1 LPLKESQFLASGWP
15 EERFAEMLN
24 AEYFLTNGGQK
35 GPQLTVLKPG
45 KYRLNRYLF
54 EIKIEDAT
62 NIEAGVV
69 GVIKSNVQE
78 AKQCEALEHA
88 HEGALSVP
96 LVPKGCIGVWDEPLL
111 PGRYYLNKLAYT
123 VTPISTRVHAW
134 EYKGGYTR
142 RYIDLTVD
150 QKGSIA
156 QKERSEDVRIP
167 EGAADAAIMT
177 RSEGWLVP
185 LELRVLVQVAPRDA
199 PFVVASV
206 GGLDE
211 IEDRVLTP
219 AIKSVARNV
228 MGQRHV
234 LELLDKRS
242 ELEDLVEH
250 QIQPEGSKAGVSI
263 REVRFGDP
271 SIPPEL
277 MVARLREQLA
287 GQLQKTYQQEK
298 VAQEERIRT
307 EKARAEADRQDDLVA
322 AEIAVKVAEQRKLAV
337 QKEGEGEKLRLL
349 EIAAGQQ
356 AQAAVLGEDKVLQLA
371 ILKEMLAAAQA
382 NPDIIKVPNVLVQ
395 GATQGIEGA
404 AAILGASNFVQSI
417 TSSRIQERSVGTQ
430 ETRPVGGDKR

>member
-1 LPLKESQFLASGWP
+1 
-15 EERFAEMLN
+15 
-24 AEYFLTNGGQK
+24 
-35 GPQLTVLKPG
+35 
-45 KYRLNRYLF
+45 
-54 EIKIEDAT
+54 
-62 NIEAGVV
+62 
-69 GVIKSNVQE
+69 
-78 AKQCEALEHA
+78 
-88 HEGALSVP
+88 
-96 LVPKGCIGVWDEPLL
+96 
-111 PGRYYLNKLAYT
+111 
-123 VTPISTRVHAW
+123 
-134 EYKGGYTR
+134 
-142 RYIDLTVD
+142 
-150 QKGSIA
+150 
-156 QKERSEDVRIP
+156 
-167 EGAADAAIMT
+167 
-177 RSEGWLVP
+177 
-185 LELRVLVQVAPRDA
+185 
-199 PFVVASV
+199 
-206 GGLDE
+206 
-211 IEDRVLTP
+211 
-219 AIKSVARNV
+219 